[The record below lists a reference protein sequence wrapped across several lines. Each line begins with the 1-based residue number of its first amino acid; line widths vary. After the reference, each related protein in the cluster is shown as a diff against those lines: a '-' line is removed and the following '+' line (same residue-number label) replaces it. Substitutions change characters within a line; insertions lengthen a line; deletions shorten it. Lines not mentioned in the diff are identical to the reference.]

1 MIVTHKKNGGLVILG
16 TDQEKLLA
24 NILHY
29 VINQSEIYSDPVM
42 RINVE
47 NLKNALGI

>member
-1 MIVTHKKNGGLVILG
+1 MIVTHKSNGNIEILG
-16 TDQEKLLA
+16 SDQEKLLA

-29 VINQSEIYSDPVM
+29 VIAESEVYSAPVM

-47 NLKNALGI
+47 NLKNALGV